1 MAEDTTRNRLVTA
14 PEFKKNVDA
23 WMDSIIGISSNILQ
37 LRTRGTD
44 ELSRSL
50 EKRMRYAEG
59 GTEDEINRIAFKFK
73 QYGVF
78 VHYGVGRGYTRINGV
93 VVKGYNTQ
101 VGNFTVLRKPVDFI
115 DGVINRRITELA
127 DISGEYYGDKAFKK
141 ILKDFDK
148 LKIQKNGK
156 K

>member
-1 MAEDTTRNRLVTA
+1 MAEDTSLNRLVTG
-14 PEFKKNVDA
+14 PYFKKNVDA

-93 VVKGYNTQ
+93 VVKGYNLY
-101 VGNFTVLRKPVDFI
+101 NRKKRKWRNEDI
-115 DGVINRRITELA
+115 KSALIKNGYSHA
-127 DISGEYYGDKAFKK
+127 DIKRNTKHKSG
-141 ILKDFDK
+141 ILPCCVNR
-148 LKIQKNGK
+148 LISLMG
-156 K
+156 

>member
-59 GTEDEINRIAFKFK
+59 GTEDEDRKS
-73 QYGVF
+73 
-78 VHYGVGRGYTRINGV
+78 V
-93 VVKGYNTQ
+93 V
-101 VGNFTVLRKPVDFI
+101 
-115 DGVINRRITELA
+115 
-127 DISGEYYGDKAFKK
+127 
-141 ILKDFDK
+141 
-148 LKIQKNGK
+148 
-156 K
+156 